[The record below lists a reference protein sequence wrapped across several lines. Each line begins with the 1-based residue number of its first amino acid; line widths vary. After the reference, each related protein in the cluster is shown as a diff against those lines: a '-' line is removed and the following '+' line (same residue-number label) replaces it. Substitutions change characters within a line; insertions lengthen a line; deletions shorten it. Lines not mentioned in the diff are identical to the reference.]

1 MSPQR
6 CGNGKCREPG
16 VLRCSK
22 CKWKSYCTKICQK
35 AHWKKHKMSCHGP
48 GDFPPFMPGVF
59 NFFGLPREIRNKIYE
74 ELVVALRSRG
84 DRTEYEKLAASR
96 HEPDSERK
104 RFKRMDELDVRLMV
118 KPGHSEQDGTTGF
131 QPLLD
136 VHGMSLANK
145 QVNREFMTTLFSKNR
160 FFLSVDDKHPYWVP
174 GQFLR
179 AIMAPNHL
187 AQIKHLYI
195 DVDTKLQPYEADYR
209 KGVVVV
215 NYSVHH
221 IVKTLNSVGK
231 GLKSLTV
238 NHISCYRG
246 EIEELRRDADILATR
261 NHVRNIQVM
270 RPDHDIQELDSKGIK
285 EFFLHSNNIANAISQ
300 LTIPVKKFRMFG
312 DVSGNDIQRLYHK
325 FGVINNDVDEHKDNR
340 DENGQKCD
348 WIQLIMED
356 MAAALPGLQ
365 DATAQAHLYAIRPVM
380 TVAVG
385 RVDGG
390 AMLLGSPDG
399 APPINMP
406 NGCFGGAVPLIYPP
420 R

>member
-1 MSPQR
+1 MSPQL
-6 CGNGKCREPG
+6 CGNGKFREPG

-22 CKWKSYCTKICQK
+22 CKWKSYCTKTCQK
-35 AHWKKHKMSCHGP
+35 AHLKKHKMSCHGP

-74 ELVVALRSRG
+74 ELVVALRSPG
-84 DRTEYEKLAASR
+84 DFTEYEKLAASR
-96 HEPDSERK
+96 HESDSERK
-104 RFKRMDELDVRLMV
+104 RFKRMDELDVRLMI

-145 QVNREFMTTLFSKNR
+145 QVNRELMTTFFSKNR

-174 GQFLR
+174 
-179 AIMAPNHL
+179 
-187 AQIKHLYI
+187 
-195 DVDTKLQPYEADYR
+195 ADYR
-209 KGVVVV
+209 KGVIVV
-215 NYSVHH
+215 NYSMHH

-238 NHISCYRG
+238 NHISCYAG

-261 NHVRNIQVM
+261 KHVRNIQVM

-300 LTIPVKKFRMFG
+300 LTIPVKQFRMFG

-325 FGVINNDVDEHKDNR
+325 FGVIDDHVDEHEDNR
-340 DENGQKCD
+340 DENGQKRD
-348 WIQLIMED
+348 WIQLVMED

-365 DATAQAHLYAIRPVM
+365 DATAQAHLYAKRPVM

-399 APPINMP
+399 TPPINMP
-406 NGCFGGAVPLIYPP
+406 DGCFGGAVPLIYPP
-420 R
+420 H